1 MADLEADLF
10 GEDSDE
16 DNSQQNERDHKAQ
29 GFQRPAHSLRDDRD
43 DESDDEDQP
52 DQRHQ
57 RPIGPP
63 LQLTAELVDLP
74 ARDSIRLVR
83 LSNILGL
90 ESQAYDRSTFQ
101 VSQEYYVDEQGTRRI
116 KLTNQ
121 LRWREAVDDDGHLIR
136 QSNARF
142 VQWEDGSWQLLL
154 GDEVLDMKELDMQQD
169 NSFLFVRHQGVIQVG
184 LSTASI
190 SAIIL
195 LECNVVAENANAT
208 RRSFAKIRTLCR
220 DKLHWRPRLPFSQL
234 V

>member
-16 DNSQQNERDHKAQ
+16 ESPQQRRRDGKPQALQ
-29 GFQRPAHSLRDDRD
+29 QPVQRSRDDRD
-43 DESDDEDQP
+43 DESDEEEDQH
-52 DQRHQ
+52 QRPQ

-90 ESQAYDRSTFQ
+90 DPQPYDSNIFQ

-121 LRWREAVDDDGHLIR
+121 LRWREATDDDGQPIR

-154 GDEVLDMKELDMQQD
+154 GDEVLDVKELDMQQD
-169 NSFLFVRHQGVIQVG
+169 NSFLFVRHQGVIQVAA
-184 LSTASI
+184 LHSFCIAMHLQS
-190 SAIIL
+190 SHSDSRSM
-195 LECNVVAENANAT
+195 AE
-208 RRSFAKIRTLCR
+208 RY
-220 DKLHWRPRLPFSQL
+220 